1 MYKILNH
8 AEHKQKQRQRD
19 EDREQPR
26 KQFTE
31 VLRGGGADAE
41 KCQQIIEQRSHV
53 FTSQNKGFYEKY
65 ERYQNERNGKYKG

>member
-41 KCQQIIEQRSHV
+41 ERQQV
-53 FTSQNKGFYEKY
+53 VK
-65 ERYQNERNGKYKG
+65 

>member
-8 AEHKQKQRQRD
+8 AEHEQEQGQRD

-41 KCQQIIEQRSHV
+41 EHQQV
-53 FTSQNKGFYEKY
+53 VK
-65 ERYQNERNGKYKG
+65 